1 MQTEVDAPET
11 VFVSRQPI
19 LDATGRVFGYELL
32 HREGPGTGP
41 SLVAATGETGEAASA
56 AGARGLTD
64 VVLGMGLDTLAE
76 GKPAFLTLTR
86 DLLLGQAATLLPPA
100 KTVIQLRRGI
110 QIDEAVVSACQELHA
125 AGYRLAL
132 DFVSDPESERLLP
145 FVKFLKID
153 VRSMSTAAAATMV
166 KRFAAGSATVIAEK
180 VESAE
185 AFQEAKAA
193 GFKLFQG
200 FYFCK
205 PITCKAARL
214 PQRRLAYLQ
223 LLAALRS
230 PNVGVREIEE
240 IVKHDVSLSYRV
252 LRCVNSAAFGL
263 RSEVTSI
270 RQALIMIGIDP
281 IRKWVS
287 IWSIAGL
294 TSGGTSELATVSLL
308 RARCCEMLGEK
319 MGGRAADSELFL
331 LGLCSLLDAIL
342 DRPMAEAIADLPLS
356 EDVRAALLEE
366 PNVCRQVLD
375 VVIAYENGNWDE
387 ALEKAHALGLTEDA
401 PATVYSDALK
411 WARELSR
418 AAA

>member
-1 MQTEVDAPET
+1 MQIDVDAPET

-19 LDATGRVFGYELL
+19 LDATGKVFGYELL
-32 HREGPGTGP
+32 HRETTTTAPAG
-41 SLVAATGETGEAASA
+41 GEAAEA

-64 VVLGMGLDTLAE
+64 VVLGLGLDTLAE
-76 GKPAFLTLTR
+76 GKPAFLNFTR
-86 DLLLGQAATLLPPA
+86 ELLVGQAATLLPAA
-100 KTVIQLRRGI
+100 KTVIQLRRGL
-110 QIDEAVVSACQELHA
+110 QVDEAVVTACRELHDA
-125 AGYRLAL
+125 SYRLAL
-132 DFVSDPESERLLP
+132 DFISDPESERLLP

-153 VRSMSTAAAATMV
+153 VRSMSTAAAATLV
-166 KRFAAGSATVIAEK
+166 KRFSVGNAKVIAEK

-185 AFQEAKAA
+185 AFKEAKGA
-193 GFKLFQG
+193 GFTLFQG
-200 FYFCK
+200 YYFCR
-205 PITCKAARL
+205 PITCRATAL
-214 PQRRLAYLQ
+214 PQRKLAYLQ
-223 LLAALRS
+223 LLAALRQ

-240 IVKHDVSLSYRV
+240 IVKHDMSLSYRV

-270 RQALIMIGIDP
+270 RQALVMIGIAP

-287 IWSIAGL
+287 VWSIAGL

-308 RARCCEMLGEK
+308 RARCCELLGEK
-319 MGGRAADSELFL
+319 LGGRVADSEMFL

-342 DRPMAEAIADLPLS
+342 DKPLAEAIADLPLPS
-356 EDVRAALLEE
+356 DVRAALLGDD
-366 PNVCRQVLD
+366 NVPRQILD
-375 VVIAYENGNWDE
+375 VVIAYENGQWDE
-387 ALEKAHALGLTEDA
+387 ALEKAKVLGLTEDS

>member
-1 MQTEVDAPET
+1 MQQIDVDAPET

-19 LDATGRVFGYELL
+19 LDPSGKVFGYELL
-32 HREGPGTGP
+32 HRETTVASPGA
-41 SLVAATGETGEAASA
+41 SGETAEA

-64 VVLGMGLDTLAE
+64 VVLGLGLDTLAE
-76 GKPAFLTLTR
+76 GKPAFLNFTR
-86 DLLLGQAATLLPPA
+86 DLLVGQAATLLPAA
-100 KTVIQLRRGI
+100 KTVIQLRRGL
-110 QIDEAVVSACQELHA
+110 QVDEAVVSACHELHD

-132 DFVSDPESERLLP
+132 DFISDPESERLLP

-153 VRSMSTAAAATMV
+153 VRSMSNAAAATLV
-166 KRFAAGSATVIAEK
+166 KRFAAGNAKVIAEK
-180 VESAE
+180 VESAD
-185 AFQEAKAA
+185 AFKEAKAA
-193 GFKLFQG
+193 GFSLFQG
-200 FYFCK
+200 YYFCR
-205 PITCKAARL
+205 PITCKATAL
-214 PQRRLAYLQ
+214 PQRKLAYMQ
-223 LLAALRS
+223 LLAALRQ

-270 RQALIMIGIDP
+270 RQALIMIGIAP

-287 IWSIAGL
+287 VWSIAGL

-308 RARCCEMLGEK
+308 RARCCELLGEK
-319 MGGRAADSELFL
+319 LGGRVADSEMFL

-342 DRPMAEAIADLPLS
+342 DRPLEEAIADLPLPA
-356 EDVRAALLEE
+356 DVKTALLGGH
-366 PNVCRQVLD
+366 NVPRQILD

-387 ALEKAHALGLTEDA
+387 ALEKARALGLTEDS
-401 PATVYSDALK
+401 PATVYSEALK

>member
-1 MQTEVDAPET
+1 MQIDVDAPET

-19 LDATGRVFGYELL
+19 LDATGKVFGYELL
-32 HREGPGTGP
+32 HRET
-41 SLVAATGETGEAASA
+41 AAAASAEQSETAEA

-64 VVLGMGLDTLAE
+64 VVLGLGLDTLAE
-76 GKPAFLTLTR
+76 GKPAFLNFTR
-86 DLLLGQAATLLPPA
+86 DLLVDQQAATLLPPG
-100 KTVIQLRRGI
+100 KTVIQLRRGL
-110 QIDEAVVSACQELHA
+110 QVDEQVVQACHDLHKG
-125 AGYRLAL
+125 GYRLAL
-132 DFVSDPESERLLP
+132 DFISDPESERLLP

-153 VRSMSTAAAATMV
+153 VRSMSTAAAATLV
-166 KRFAAGSATVIAEK
+166 KRFSAGNAAKVIAEK

-185 AFQEAKAA
+185 AFKEAKAA
-193 GFKLFQG
+193 GFQLFQG
-200 FYFCK
+200 FYFCR
-205 PITCKAARL
+205 PITCKSTTL
-214 PQRRLAYLQ
+214 PQRKLAYMQ
-223 LLAALRS
+223 LLSALRQ

-270 RQALIMIGIDP
+270 RQALVMIGIAP

-287 IWSIAGL
+287 VWSIAGL

-308 RARCCEMLGEK
+308 RARCCELLGEK
-319 MGGRAADSELFL
+319 LGGKVADSEMFL

-342 DRPMAEAIADLPLS
+342 DRPLAEAIADLPLPA
-356 EDVRAALLEE
+356 DVRAALMGDN
-366 PNVCRQVLD
+366 NVPRQILD
-375 VVIAYENGNWDE
+375 VVVAYENGNWDE
-387 ALEKAHALGLTEDA
+387 ALDKAHALGLSDDS

>member
-1 MQTEVDAPET
+1 MQIDVDAPET

-19 LDATGRVFGYELL
+19 LDATGKVFGYELL
-32 HREGPGTGP
+32 HRETASTASGP
-41 SLVAATGETGEAASA
+41 AGETAEA

-64 VVLGMGLDTLAE
+64 VVLGLGLDTLAE
-76 GKPAFLTLTR
+76 GKPAFLNFTR
-86 DLLLGQAATLLPPA
+86 DLLVGQAATLLPSA
-100 KTVIQLRRGI
+100 KTVIQLRRGL
-110 QIDEAVVSACQELHA
+110 QVDEEVVQACQELHK

-132 DFVSDPESERLLP
+132 DFISDPESERLLP

-153 VRSMSTAAAATMV
+153 VRSMSTAAASTLV
-166 KRFAAGSATVIAEK
+166 KRFSTANGAKVIAEK

-185 AFQEAKAA
+185 AFKEAKAA
-193 GFKLFQG
+193 GFALFQG
-200 FYFCK
+200 YYFCR
-205 PITCKAARL
+205 PITCKASAL
-214 PQRRLAYLQ
+214 PQRKLAYMQ
-223 LLAALRS
+223 LLAALRQ

-270 RQALIMIGIDP
+270 RQALVMIGIAP

-287 IWSIAGL
+287 VWSIAGL

-308 RARCCEMLGEK
+308 RARCCELLGEK
-319 MGGRAADSELFL
+319 LGGRVADSEMFL

-342 DRPMAEAIADLPLS
+342 DRPLAEAIADLPLPADVKGALMG
-356 EDVRAALLEE
+356 ED
-366 PNVCRQVLD
+366 NVPKQILD
-375 VVIAYENGNWDE
+375 VVVAYESGNWDE
-387 ALEKAHALGLTEDA
+387 SLEKARALGLAEDS

>member
-1 MQTEVDAPET
+1 MQQIDVDAPET

-19 LDATGRVFGYELL
+19 LDPSGKVFGYELL
-32 HREGPGTGP
+32 HRETTAASPGA
-41 SLVAATGETGEAASA
+41 SGETAEA

-64 VVLGMGLDTLAE
+64 VVLGLGLDTLAE
-76 GKPAFLTLTR
+76 GKPAFLNFTR
-86 DLLLGQAATLLPPA
+86 DLLVGQAATLLPAA
-100 KTVIQLRRGI
+100 KTVIQLRRGL
-110 QIDEAVVSACQELHA
+110 QVDEAVVSACHELHD

-132 DFVSDPESERLLP
+132 DFISDPESERLLP

-153 VRSMSTAAAATMV
+153 VRSMSNAAAATLV
-166 KRFAAGSATVIAEK
+166 KRFAAGNAKVIAEK
-180 VESAE
+180 VESAD
-185 AFQEAKAA
+185 AFKEAKAA
-193 GFKLFQG
+193 GFSLFQG
-200 FYFCK
+200 YYFCR
-205 PITCKAARL
+205 PITCKATAL
-214 PQRRLAYLQ
+214 PQRKLAYMQ
-223 LLAALRS
+223 LLAALRQ

-270 RQALIMIGIDP
+270 RQALIMIGIAP

-287 IWSIAGL
+287 VWSIAGL

-308 RARCCEMLGEK
+308 RARCCELLGEK
-319 MGGRAADSELFL
+319 LGGRVADSEMFL

-342 DRPMAEAIADLPLS
+342 DRPLEEAIADLPLPA
-356 EDVRAALLEE
+356 DVKTALLGGN
-366 PNVCRQVLD
+366 NVPRQILD

-387 ALEKAHALGLTEDA
+387 ALEKARALGLTEDS
-401 PATVYSDALK
+401 PATVYSEALK

>member
-1 MQTEVDAPET
+1 MQIDVDAPET

-19 LDATGRVFGYELL
+19 LDATGKVFGYELL
-32 HREGPGTGP
+32 HREAVTTASG
-41 SLVAATGETGEAASA
+41 AAGETAEA

-64 VVLGMGLDTLAE
+64 VVLGLGLDTLAE
-76 GKPAFLTLTR
+76 GKPAFLNFTR
-86 DLLLGQAATLLPPA
+86 DLLVGQAATLLPSA
-100 KTVIQLRRGI
+100 KTVIQLRRGLVV
-110 QIDEAVVSACQELHA
+110 DEAVVTACHELHN

-132 DFVSDPESERLLP
+132 DFISDPESERLLP

-153 VRSMSTAAAATMV
+153 VRSMSTAAAATLV
-166 KRFAAGSATVIAEK
+166 KRFAAGNAKVIAEK

-185 AFQEAKAA
+185 AFKEAKAA
-193 GFKLFQG
+193 GFSLFQG
-200 FYFCK
+200 YYFCR
-205 PITCKAARL
+205 PITCRATAL

-223 LLAALRS
+223 LLAALRQ

-240 IVKHDVSLSYRV
+240 IVKHDMSLSYRV

-270 RQALIMIGIDP
+270 RQALVMIGVAP

-287 IWSIAGL
+287 VWSIAGL

-308 RARCCEMLGEK
+308 RARCCELLGEK
-319 MGGRAADSELFL
+319 LGGRVADSEMFL

-342 DRPMAEAIADLPLS
+342 DKPLAEAIADLPLPT
-356 EDVRAALLEE
+356 EVRAALMGEA
-366 PNVCRQVLD
+366 NVPRQILD
-375 VVIAYENGNWDE
+375 VVIAYENGMWDE
-387 ALEKAHALGLTEDA
+387 ALEKARALGLSEDS

>member
-1 MQTEVDAPET
+1 MQIDVDAPET

-19 LDATGRVFGYELL
+19 LDATGKVFGYELL
-32 HREGPGTGP
+32 HRETTTTAPAG
-41 SLVAATGETGEAASA
+41 GEAAEA

-64 VVLGMGLDTLAE
+64 VVLGLGLDTLAE
-76 GKPAFLTLTR
+76 GKPAFLNFTR
-86 DLLLGQAATLLPPA
+86 ELLVGQAATLLPAA
-100 KTVIQLRRGI
+100 KTVIQLRRGL
-110 QIDEAVVSACQELHA
+110 QVDEAVVTACRELHDA
-125 AGYRLAL
+125 SYRLAL
-132 DFVSDPESERLLP
+132 DFISDPESERLLP

-153 VRSMSTAAAATMV
+153 VRSMSTAAAATLV
-166 KRFAAGSATVIAEK
+166 KRFSVGNAKVIAEK

-185 AFQEAKAA
+185 AFKEAKGA
-193 GFKLFQG
+193 GFTLFQG
-200 FYFCK
+200 YYFCR
-205 PITCKAARL
+205 PITCRATAL
-214 PQRRLAYLQ
+214 PQRKLAYLQ
-223 LLAALRS
+223 LLAALRQ

-240 IVKHDVSLSYRV
+240 IVKHDMSLSYRV

-270 RQALIMIGIDP
+270 RQALVMIGIAP

-287 IWSIAGL
+287 VWSIAGL

-308 RARCCEMLGEK
+308 RARCCELLGEK
-319 MGGRAADSELFL
+319 LGGRVADSEMFL

-342 DRPMAEAIADLPLS
+342 DKPLAEAIADLPLPG
-356 EDVRAALLEE
+356 DVRAALLGDD
-366 PNVCRQVLD
+366 NVPRQILD
-375 VVIAYENGNWDE
+375 VVIAYENGQWDE
-387 ALEKAHALGLTEDA
+387 ALEKAKVLGLTEDS

>member
-1 MQTEVDAPET
+1 MQIDVDAPET

-19 LDATGRVFGYELL
+19 LDATGKVFGYELL
-32 HREGPGTGP
+32 HREAVSAAPGT
-41 SLVAATGETGEAASA
+41 TGEAAEA

-64 VVLGMGLDTLAE
+64 VVLGLGLDTLAE
-76 GKPAFLTLTR
+76 GKPAFLNFTR
-86 DLLLGQAATLLPPA
+86 DLLVGQAATLLPSA
-100 KTVIQLRRGI
+100 KTVIQLRRGL
-110 QIDEAVVSACQELHA
+110 QVDEQVVTVCHELHD

-132 DFVSDPESERLLP
+132 DFISDPESERLLP
-145 FVKFLKID
+145 FVKYLKID
-153 VRSMSTAAAATMV
+153 VRSMSTAAAATLV
-166 KRFAAGSATVIAEK
+166 KRFSAGNAKVIAEK
-180 VESAE
+180 VESAD
-185 AFQEAKAA
+185 AFKEAKAA
-193 GFKLFQG
+193 GFSLFQG
-200 FYFCK
+200 YYFCR
-205 PITCKAARL
+205 PITCRATAL
-214 PQRRLAYLQ
+214 PQRKLAYLQ
-223 LLAALRS
+223 LLAALRQ

-270 RQALIMIGIDP
+270 RQALVMIGVAP

-287 IWSIAGL
+287 VWSIAGL

-308 RARCCEMLGEK
+308 RARCCELLGEK
-319 MGGRAADSELFL
+319 LGGRVADSEMFL

-342 DRPMAEAIADLPLS
+342 DKPLAEAIADLPLPA
-356 EDVRAALLEE
+356 DVRAALLGES
-366 PNVCRQVLD
+366 NVPRQILD
-375 VVIAYENGNWDE
+375 MVIAYENGLWDE
-387 ALEKAHALGLTEDA
+387 ALDNARVLGLSDDS

>member
-1 MQTEVDAPET
+1 MQIDVDAPET

-19 LDATGRVFGYELL
+19 LDATGKVFGYELL
-32 HREGPGTGP
+32 HRETT
-41 SLVAATGETGEAASA
+41 AASSGGQGETAEA

-64 VVLGMGLDTLAE
+64 VVLGLGLDTLAE
-76 GKPAFLTLTR
+76 GKPAFLNFTR
-86 DLLLGQAATLLPPA
+86 DLLVGQAATLLPPA
-100 KTVIQLRRGI
+100 KTVIQLRRGL
-110 QIDEAVVSACQELHA
+110 QVDEEVVTACQQLHD

-132 DFVSDPESERLLP
+132 DFISDPESERLLP
-145 FVKFLKID
+145 FVKFPKID
-153 VRSMSTAAAATMV
+153 VRSMSTAAAATLV
-166 KRFAAGSATVIAEK
+166 KRFSAGNAKVIAEK

-193 GFKLFQG
+193 GFSLFQG
-200 FYFCK
+200 YYFCR
-205 PITCKAARL
+205 PITCKATAL
-214 PQRRLAYLQ
+214 PQRKLAYMQ
-223 LLAALRS
+223 LLSALRQ

-270 RQALIMIGIDP
+270 RQALVMIGIAP

-287 IWSIAGL
+287 VWSIAGL

-308 RARCCEMLGEK
+308 RARCCELLGEK
-319 MGGRAADSELFL
+319 LGGRVADSEMFL

-342 DRPMAEAIADLPLS
+342 DRPLEEAIADLPLPA
-356 EDVRAALLEE
+356 DVKTALMGGN
-366 PNVCRQVLD
+366 NVPRQILD

-387 ALEKAHALGLTEDA
+387 ALEKARALGLAEDS

>member
-1 MQTEVDAPET
+1 MQIDVDAPET

-19 LDATGRVFGYELL
+19 LDATGKVFGYELL
-32 HREGPGTGP
+32 HREAVAAAPGTN
-41 SLVAATGETGEAASA
+41 GEAAEA

-64 VVLGMGLDTLAE
+64 VVLGLGLDTLAE
-76 GKPAFLTLTR
+76 GKPAFLNFTR
-86 DLLLGQAATLLPPA
+86 DLLVGQAATLLPPA
-100 KTVIQLRRGI
+100 KTVIQLRRGL
-110 QIDEAVVSACQELHA
+110 QVDEQVVTVCHELHD

-132 DFVSDPESERLLP
+132 DFISDPESERLLP
-145 FVKFLKID
+145 FVKYLKID
-153 VRSMSTAAAATMV
+153 VRSMSTAAAATLV
-166 KRFAAGSATVIAEK
+166 KRFSAGNAKVIAEK
-180 VESAE
+180 VESAD
-185 AFQEAKAA
+185 AFKEAKAA
-193 GFKLFQG
+193 GFSLFQG
-200 FYFCK
+200 YYFCR
-205 PITCKAARL
+205 PITCRATAL
-214 PQRRLAYLQ
+214 PQRKLAYLQ
-223 LLAALRS
+223 LLAALRQ

-270 RQALIMIGIDP
+270 RQALVMIGVAP

-287 IWSIAGL
+287 VWSIAGL

-308 RARCCEMLGEK
+308 RARCCELLAEKLGE
-319 MGGRAADSELFL
+319 RVADSEMFL

-342 DRPMAEAIADLPLS
+342 DKPLAEAIADLPLPA
-356 EDVRAALLEE
+356 DVRAALLGES
-366 PNVCRQVLD
+366 NVPRQILD
-375 VVIAYENGNWDE
+375 VVIAYENGLWDE
-387 ALEKAHALGLTEDA
+387 ALDKARVLGLSDDS

>member
-1 MQTEVDAPET
+1 MQIDVDAPET

-19 LDATGRVFGYELL
+19 LDATGKVFGYELL
-32 HREGPGTGP
+32 HREAV
-41 SLVAATGETGEAASA
+41 SAALGNIGEAAEA

-64 VVLGMGLDTLAE
+64 VVLGLGLDTLAE
-76 GKPAFLTLTR
+76 GKPAFLNFTR
-86 DLLLGQAATLLPPA
+86 DLLVGQAATLLPSS
-100 KTVIQLRRGI
+100 KTVIQLRRGL
-110 QIDEAVVSACQELHA
+110 QVDEQVVTVCHELHD

-132 DFVSDPESERLLP
+132 DFISDPESERLLP

-153 VRSMSTAAAATMV
+153 VRSMSTAAAATLV
-166 KRFAAGSATVIAEK
+166 KRFSAGNAKVIAEK
-180 VESAE
+180 VESAD
-185 AFQEAKAA
+185 AFKEAKAA
-193 GFKLFQG
+193 GFSLFQG
-200 FYFCK
+200 YYFCR
-205 PITCKAARL
+205 PVTCRATAL
-214 PQRRLAYLQ
+214 PQRKLAYLQ
-223 LLAALRS
+223 LLAALRQ

-270 RQALIMIGIDP
+270 RQALVMIGVAP

-287 IWSIAGL
+287 VWSIAGL

-308 RARCCEMLGEK
+308 RARCCELLAEKLGE
-319 MGGRAADSELFL
+319 RVADSEMFL

-342 DRPMAEAIADLPLS
+342 DKPLAEAIADLPLPA
-356 EDVRAALLEE
+356 DVRAALLGES
-366 PNVCRQVLD
+366 NVPRQILD
-375 VVIAYENGNWDE
+375 VVIAYENGLWDE
-387 ALEKAHALGLTEDA
+387 ALDKARVLGLSDDS

>member
-1 MQTEVDAPET
+1 MQIDVDAPET

-19 LDATGRVFGYELL
+19 LDATGKVFGYELL
-32 HREGPGTGP
+32 HRETT
-41 SLVAATGETGEAASA
+41 AASGAGETAEA

-64 VVLGMGLDTLAE
+64 VVLGLGLDTLAE
-76 GKPAFLTLTR
+76 GKPAFLNFTR
-86 DLLLGQAATLLPPA
+86 DLLVGQAATLLPPA
-100 KTVIQLRRGI
+100 KTVIQLRRGL
-110 QIDEAVVSACQELHA
+110 QVDEEVVTACHQLHD

-132 DFVSDPESERLLP
+132 DFISDPESERLLP

-153 VRSMSTAAAATMV
+153 VRSMSTAAAATLV
-166 KRFAAGSATVIAEK
+166 KRFSAGNAKVIAEK

-185 AFQEAKAA
+185 AFKEAKAA
-193 GFKLFQG
+193 GFSLFQG
-200 FYFCK
+200 YYFCR
-205 PITCKAARL
+205 PITCKATAL
-214 PQRRLAYLQ
+214 PQRKLAYMQ
-223 LLAALRS
+223 LLSALRQ

-270 RQALIMIGIDP
+270 RQALVMIGIAP

-287 IWSIAGL
+287 VWSIAGL

-308 RARCCEMLGEK
+308 RARCCELLGEK
-319 MGGRAADSELFL
+319 LGGRVADSEMFL

-342 DRPMAEAIADLPLS
+342 DRPLEEAVADLPLPA
-356 EDVRAALLEE
+356 DVRTALLGGN
-366 PNVCRQVLD
+366 NVPRQILD

-387 ALEKAHALGLTEDA
+387 ALEKARALGLAEDS

>member
-1 MQTEVDAPET
+1 MQIDVDAPET

-19 LDATGRVFGYELL
+19 LDATGKVFGYELL
-32 HREGPGTGP
+32 HRETTAASGTQ
-41 SLVAATGETGEAASA
+41 GETAEA

-64 VVLGMGLDTLAE
+64 VVLGLGLDTLAE
-76 GKPAFLTLTR
+76 GKPAFLNFTR
-86 DLLLGQAATLLPPA
+86 DLLVSQAATLLPPG
-100 KTVIQLRRGI
+100 KTVIQLRRGL
-110 QIDEAVVSACQELHA
+110 QVDEEVVTACHQLHD

-132 DFVSDPESERLLP
+132 DFISDPESERLLP

-153 VRSMSTAAAATMV
+153 VRSMSTAAAATLV
-166 KRFAAGSATVIAEK
+166 KRFSAGNAKVIAEK

-185 AFQEAKAA
+185 AFKEAKAA
-193 GFKLFQG
+193 GFSLFQG
-200 FYFCK
+200 YYFCR
-205 PITCKAARL
+205 PITCKATAL
-214 PQRRLAYLQ
+214 PQRKLAYMQ
-223 LLAALRS
+223 LLTALRQ

-270 RQALIMIGIDP
+270 RQALVMIGIAP

-287 IWSIAGL
+287 VWSIAGL

-308 RARCCEMLGEK
+308 RARCCELLGEK
-319 MGGRAADSELFL
+319 LGGRVADSEMFL

-342 DRPMAEAIADLPLS
+342 DRPLEEAVADLPLPA
-356 EDVRAALLEE
+356 DVRTALLGGD
-366 PNVCRQVLD
+366 NVPRQILD

-387 ALEKAHALGLTEDA
+387 ALEKARALGLAEDS

>member
-1 MQTEVDAPET
+1 MQIDVDAPET

-19 LDATGRVFGYELL
+19 LDATGKVFGYELL
-32 HREGPGTGP
+32 HREAVSAAPGTN
-41 SLVAATGETGEAASA
+41 GEAAEA

-64 VVLGMGLDTLAE
+64 VVLGLGLDTLAE
-76 GKPAFLTLTR
+76 GKPAFLNFTR
-86 DLLLGQAATLLPPA
+86 DLLVGQAATLLPPA
-100 KTVIQLRRGI
+100 KTVIQLRRGL
-110 QIDEAVVSACQELHA
+110 QVDEQVVTVCHELHD

-132 DFVSDPESERLLP
+132 DFISDPESERLLP
-145 FVKFLKID
+145 FVKYLKID
-153 VRSMSTAAAATMV
+153 VRSMSTAAAATLV
-166 KRFAAGSATVIAEK
+166 KRFSAGNAKVIAEK
-180 VESAE
+180 VESAD
-185 AFQEAKAA
+185 AFKEAKAA
-193 GFKLFQG
+193 GFSLFQG
-200 FYFCK
+200 YYFCR
-205 PITCKAARL
+205 PITCRATAL
-214 PQRRLAYLQ
+214 PQRKLAYLQ
-223 LLAALRS
+223 LLAALRQ

-270 RQALIMIGIDP
+270 RQALVMIGVAP

-287 IWSIAGL
+287 VWSIAGL

-308 RARCCEMLGEK
+308 RARCCELLAEKLGE
-319 MGGRAADSELFL
+319 RVADSEMFL

-342 DRPMAEAIADLPLS
+342 DKPLAEAIADLPLPA
-356 EDVRAALLEE
+356 DVRAALLGES
-366 PNVCRQVLD
+366 NVPRQILD
-375 VVIAYENGNWDE
+375 VVIAYENGLWDE
-387 ALEKAHALGLTEDA
+387 ALDKARVLGLSDDS

>member
-1 MQTEVDAPET
+1 MQIDVDAPET

-19 LDATGRVFGYELL
+19 LDATGKVFGYELL
-32 HREGPGTGP
+32 HRETTTTAPAG
-41 SLVAATGETGEAASA
+41 GEAAEA

-64 VVLGMGLDTLAE
+64 VVLGLGLDTLAE
-76 GKPAFLTLTR
+76 GKPAFLNFTR
-86 DLLLGQAATLLPPA
+86 ELLVGQAATLLPAA
-100 KTVIQLRRGI
+100 KTVIQLRRGL
-110 QIDEAVVSACQELHA
+110 QVDEAVVTACRELHD

-132 DFVSDPESERLLP
+132 DFISDPESERLLP

-153 VRSMSTAAAATMV
+153 VRSMSTAAAATLV
-166 KRFAAGSATVIAEK
+166 KRFSVGNAKVIAEK

-185 AFQEAKAA
+185 AFKEAKGA
-193 GFKLFQG
+193 GFTLFQG
-200 FYFCK
+200 YYFCR
-205 PITCKAARL
+205 PITCRATAL
-214 PQRRLAYLQ
+214 PQRKLAYLQ
-223 LLAALRS
+223 LLAALRQ

-240 IVKHDVSLSYRV
+240 IVKHDMSLSYRV

-270 RQALIMIGIDP
+270 RQALVMIGIAP

-287 IWSIAGL
+287 VWSIAGL

-308 RARCCEMLGEK
+308 RARCCELLGEK
-319 MGGRAADSELFL
+319 LGGRVADSEMFL

-342 DRPMAEAIADLPLS
+342 DKPLAEAIADLPLPG
-356 EDVRAALLEE
+356 DVRAALLGDD
-366 PNVCRQVLD
+366 NVPRQILD
-375 VVIAYENGNWDE
+375 VVIAYENGQWDE
-387 ALEKAHALGLTEDA
+387 ALEKAKVLGLTEDS

>member
-1 MQTEVDAPET
+1 MQIDVDAPET

-19 LDATGRVFGYELL
+19 LDATGKVFGYELL
-32 HREGPGTGP
+32 HREAGAAAPG
-41 SLVAATGETGEAASA
+41 AQGETAEA

-64 VVLGMGLDTLAE
+64 VVLGLGLDTLAE
-76 GKPAFLTLTR
+76 GKPAFLNFTR
-86 DLLLGQAATLLPPA
+86 DLLVGQAATLLPPG
-100 KTVIQLRRGI
+100 KTVIQLRRGL
-110 QIDEAVVSACQELHA
+110 QVDEEVVKACHQLHD

-132 DFVSDPESERLLP
+132 DFISDPESERLLP

-153 VRSMSTAAAATMV
+153 VRSMSSAAAATLV
-166 KRFAAGSATVIAEK
+166 KRFSAGNAKVIAEK
-180 VESAE
+180 VESAD
-185 AFQEAKAA
+185 AFKEAKAA
-193 GFKLFQG
+193 GFSLFQG
-200 FYFCK
+200 YYFCR
-205 PITCKAARL
+205 PITCKSATL
-214 PQRRLAYLQ
+214 PQRKLAYMQ
-223 LLAALRS
+223 LLAALRQ

-252 LRCVNSAAFGL
+252 LRCINSAAFGL

-270 RQALIMIGIDP
+270 RQALVMIGIAP

-287 IWSIAGL
+287 VWSIAGL

-308 RARCCEMLGEK
+308 RARCCELLGEK
-319 MGGRAADSELFL
+319 LGGRVADSEMFL

-342 DRPMAEAIADLPLS
+342 DRPLEEAIADLPLPG
-356 EDVRAALLEE
+356 EVKTALLGGN
-366 PNVCRQVLD
+366 NVPRQILD

-387 ALEKAHALGLTEDA
+387 ALEKARALGLAEDS
-401 PATVYSDALK
+401 PAAVYSDALK

>member
-1 MQTEVDAPET
+1 MQIDVDAPET

-19 LDATGRVFGYELL
+19 LDATGKVFGYELL
-32 HREGPGTGP
+32 HRETTTTAPAG
-41 SLVAATGETGEAASA
+41 GEAAEA

-64 VVLGMGLDTLAE
+64 VVLGLGLDTLAE
-76 GKPAFLTLTR
+76 GKPAFLNFTR
-86 DLLLGQAATLLPPA
+86 ELLVGQAATLLPAA
-100 KTVIQLRRGI
+100 KTVIQLRRGL
-110 QIDEAVVSACQELHA
+110 QVDEAVVTACRELHD

-132 DFVSDPESERLLP
+132 DFISDPESERLLP

-153 VRSMSTAAAATMV
+153 VRSMSTAAAATLV
-166 KRFAAGSATVIAEK
+166 KRFSVGNAKVIAEK
-180 VESAE
+180 VEAAE
-185 AFQEAKAA
+185 AFKEAKGA
-193 GFKLFQG
+193 GFTLFQG
-200 FYFCK
+200 YYFCR
-205 PITCKAARL
+205 PITCRATAL
-214 PQRRLAYLQ
+214 PQRKLAYLQ
-223 LLAALRS
+223 LLAALRQ

-240 IVKHDVSLSYRV
+240 IVKHDMSLSYRV

-270 RQALIMIGIDP
+270 RQALVMIGIAP

-287 IWSIAGL
+287 VWSIAGL

-308 RARCCEMLGEK
+308 RARCCELLGEK
-319 MGGRAADSELFL
+319 LGGRVADSEMFL

-342 DRPMAEAIADLPLS
+342 DKPLAEAIADLPLPG
-356 EDVRAALLEE
+356 DMRAALLGDD
-366 PNVCRQVLD
+366 NVPRQILD
-375 VVIAYENGNWDE
+375 VVIAYENGQWDE
-387 ALEKAHALGLTEDA
+387 ALEKAKVLGLTEDS